1 VNIIMRL
8 NVLWIL
14 LFILQENDGGMVTVQ
29 DYWPEVSSDLTRVT
43 WSHATNSMDLLEDA
57 LEDATM
63 MIAAD
68 VSMGKGFLPVMD
80 NSSFT
85 LDKFLE
91 TVIAAI
97 EIKSVMKGVKLHI
110 QSEDA
115 LQPTLE
121 ILSSF
126 KDRIFFPVILET
138 DIFNGPDGG
147 PFTMSGDQFLH
158 NTSQSLPGASLSL
171 GFTTGPKGVE
181 YTFDQLMSSVLWL
194 TQFEPR
200 VSSPVSLSLR
210 ASLLNQNNVQS
221 LSRFLRMKGNQQ
233 GDPSLIST
241 IIVWTESE
249 DKVDKKALDLFV
261 DLVGRDRVY
270 LDLPWNNGRSTS
282 GQRDSGNVDAGIVTI
297 MEYWPEVVGDL
308 TSVVWSH
315 STNTKKLLETAL
327 EDNTMMIG
335 AEVSVEDGEPFMA
348 NSNFTLD
355 EFMET
360 ILTAIETKAIKK
372 GIKLHFNTL
381 EVLQP
386 ALEVLSSFKD
396 RIFIP
401 LVLDADILSG
411 PDGGS
416 SLVDP
421 HQFLTRCV
429 SQLPGATLSVGW
441 TTGPQGKYTISQ
453 LGPMSSLLTSHN
465 ITSPVSLSLRASLVT
480 QSEIPFLS
488 GYIEQAENVVVFPTV
503 TVWSKEEDPV
513 DRILLAEFLDL
524 VGKTRVYLDVP
535 WNNSSP
541 GGPGLFLG
549 VVLLCLSS
557 VFVL

>member
-1 VNIIMRL
+1 MRL
-8 NVLWIL
+8 NGFWIL
-14 LFILQENDGGMVTVQ
+14 FFILQGNDGGMVTVQ

-85 LDKFLE
+85 LDKFVE

-97 EIKSVMKGVKLHI
+97 EIKGVMKGVKLHI

-138 DIFNGPDGG
+138 DIFNGPGGG

-158 NTSQSLPGASLSL
+158 NTSQSMPGASLSL

-308 TSVVWSH
+308 TSVVWSQ
-315 STNTKKLLETAL
+315 STNTKQLLETAL
-327 EDNTMMIG
+327 EDKTMMIG

-453 LGPMSSLLTSHN
+453 LVPMSSLLTSHN

-549 VVLLCLSS
+549 VTLLCLSS
-557 VFVL
+557 VLVL

>member
-1 VNIIMRL
+1 MIFY
-8 NVLWIL
+8 VLWIL
-14 LFILQENDGGMVTVQ
+14 FFLIQEYDGGMITVQ
-29 DYWPEVSSDLTRVT
+29 DYWPDLSSDLTKVT
-43 WSHATNSMDLLEDA
+43 WSHATNSVDLLEDA

-68 VSMGKGFLPVMD
+68 VSMGRGFLPVMD

-91 TVIAAI
+91 TIIASI
-97 EIKSVMKGVKLHI
+97 ETKGVMKGVKLHI
-110 QSEDA
+110 KSEDA

-126 KDRIFFPVILET
+126 KDRIFFPIILET
-138 DIFNGPDGG
+138 DIFNGPGG
-147 PFTMSGDQFLH
+147 GSSTISGDQFLQQ
-158 NTSQSLPGASLSL
+158 TSQSLPGVGVSL
-171 GFTTGPKGVE
+171 GFTTGPEGVE
-181 YTFDQLMSSVLWL
+181 YTFDQLMSLVFWL

-210 ASLLNQNNVQS
+210 ASLLNQNNVEG

-241 IIVWTESE
+241 IIVWTDSE
-249 DKVDKKALDLFV
+249 DKVDRKALDLFV
-261 DLVGRDRVY
+261 DLVGKNRVY
-270 LDLPWNNGRSTS
+270 LDLPWNNGRN
-282 GQRDSGNVDAGIVTI
+282 GGGNRDSGNEDAGIVTI

-315 STNTKKLLETAL
+315 STNTRELLETAL

-355 EFMET
+355 KFMET
-360 ILTAIETKAIKK
+360 ILTAIEAKAIKK

-421 HQFLTRCV
+421 HQFLTRCA

-441 TTGPQGKYTISQ
+441 TTGPLGKYTISQ
-453 LGPMSSLLTSHN
+453 LAPMSSVLTSHN

-480 QSEIPFLS
+480 QSEIPILS

-503 TVWSKEEDPV
+503 TVWSREEDPV

-541 GGPGLFLG
+541 GGSGLFLG
-549 VVLLCLSS
+549 VAFLCLSF